1 LEFVELEAL
10 NASNIKHKIKRMKRL
25 CMATL
30 AIISAT
36 LLLAGC
42 VGLQLGGGSKTL
54 VQKPTVGQQLIDL
67 QKAKETGAMTDSE
80 YQAQKA
86 KALENK

>member
-1 LEFVELEAL
+1 
-10 NASNIKHKIKRMKRL
+10 
-25 CMATL
+25 
-30 AIISAT
+30 
-36 LLLAGC
+36 
-42 VGLQLGGGSKTL
+42 LQLGGGSKTL

>member
-1 LEFVELEAL
+1 
-10 NASNIKHKIKRMKRL
+10 MKRL